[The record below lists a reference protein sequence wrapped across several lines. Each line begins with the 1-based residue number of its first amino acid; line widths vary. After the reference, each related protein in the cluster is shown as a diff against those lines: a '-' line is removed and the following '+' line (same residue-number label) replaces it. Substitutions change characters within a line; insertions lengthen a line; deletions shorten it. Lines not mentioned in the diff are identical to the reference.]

1 MFSIPV
7 LISLSSDFMM
17 ISSGGFSSLCVRS
30 TLAVLVVIIK
40 RETVVKNHMFMSED
54 SLGIQ
59 MGL

>member
-1 MFSIPV
+1 
-7 LISLSSDFMM
+7 MM
-17 ISSGGFSSLCVRS
+17 SSSGGFSSLCVKS
-30 TLAVLVVIIK
+30 ALAVLVVIIK

>member
-1 MFSIPV
+1 
-7 LISLSSDFMM
+7 M
-17 ISSGGFSSLCVRS
+17 ISSGGFSSLCVKS
-30 TLAVLVVIIK
+30 TLTVLVVIIK